1 MAAKQTEIKKVIP
14 YDEEAEIG
22 ALGCCFVDEG
32 IVAQLMDTLK
42 RDDFYSSKNQIIYDA
57 ISRLFEKG
65 DSVDITTVR
74 GEIAQLGLKSQSGG
88 DEYLSFIAQREYTIV
103 NFETYADR
111 VKTMS
116 LRRSAIN
123 TLDQLR
129 QSGFNQDLTTSDF
142 IELIE
147 KDIFDLSTQRNQ
159 QALTSI
165 RVVVDEVN
173 KNITE
178 NVGRSNI
185 VGLKTGFPTLDL
197 KTLGLQPG
205 ALLILAARPGV
216 GKSAFALNLAKNVC
230 ELNNGGK
237 ASVALFSLEM
247 PATQLVE
254 RLLAASSGVTLSDL
268 KVGNFDSTF
277 STAYNNSCE
286 ELKNV
291 NLFFDDTSN
300 ITVSSIRAKCR
311 KHKLEHGL
319 DLVVIDYLQLIDSEK
334 GSEKLSTQ
342 ERVSRITRSLKLMA
356 RELSVPVVALSQLSR
371 ELEKREDKRP
381 LLSDLRDS
389 GSIEQDA
396 DIVMFLY
403 SDELY
408 NKQTKLKGIIEL
420 LVAKNRSGS
429 PATNPGIYL
438 SFNRPNQKFVE
449 TKLKDQEPTSD
460 IEM

>member
-429 PATNPGIYL
+429 PATNPGIML
-438 SFNRPNQKFVE
+438 SFNRPNQKFTE
-449 TKLKDQEPTSD
+449 TKMNEEPTSD

>member
-1 MAAKQTEIKKVIP
+1 MAEKEKIRNKVIP

-22 ALGCCFVDEG
+22 VLGCCFVDEG

-42 RDDFYSSKNQIIYDA
+42 SDDFYSNKNRIIYEA
-57 ISRLFEKG
+57 IRRLFEKG

-74 GEIAQLGLKSQSGG
+74 GEIAQLGLKTQSGG
-88 DEYLSFIAQREYTIV
+88 DEYITYIAQREYTIV
-103 NFETYADR
+103 NFETYAER
-111 VKTMS
+111 VKNQA

-123 TLDQLR
+123 TLDSLSQYGFD
-129 QSGFNQDLTTSDF
+129 QSLTTSDF
-142 IELIE
+142 IEKIE

-159 QALTSI
+159 QSLTSI
-165 RVVVDEVN
+165 RSVVDEVN

-185 VGLKTGFPTLDL
+185 VGLKTGFPTLDN
-197 KTLGLQPG
+197 KTLGLQDG

-216 GKSAFALNLAKNVC
+216 GKSVFALNLARNVC
-230 ELNNGGK
+230 ELNKNAK

-254 RLLAASSGVTLSDL
+254 RLLAASSGVSLSDL
-268 KVGNFDSTF
+268 KVGNFDSTY

-286 ELKNV
+286 ELKNL
-291 NLFFDDTSN
+291 NLYFDDTSN
-300 ITVSSIRAKCR
+300 ITVSAIRAKCR

-334 GSEKLSTQ
+334 GSERLSTQ
-342 ERVSRITRSLKLMA
+342 EKVSRITRSLKLMA
-356 RELSVPVVALSQLSR
+356 RELSIPVVALSQLSR

-429 PATNPGIYL
+429 PATNPGIML
-438 SFNRPNQKFVE
+438 SFNRPNQKFTE
-449 TKLKDQEPTSD
+449 TKMNEEPTSD

>member
-88 DEYLSFIAQREYTIV
+88 DEYLSFIVQREYTIV

>member
-1 MAAKQTEIKKVIP
+1 MAEKEKIRNKVIP

-22 ALGCCFVDEG
+22 VLGCCFVDEG

-42 RDDFYSSKNQIIYDA
+42 SDDFYSNKNRIIYEA
-57 ISRLFEKG
+57 IRRLFEKG

-74 GEIAQLGLKSQSGG
+74 GEIAQLGLKTQSGG
-88 DEYLSFIAQREYTIV
+88 DEYITYIAQREYTIV
-103 NFETYADR
+103 NFETYAER
-111 VKTMS
+111 VKNQA

-123 TLDQLR
+123 TLDSLSQYGFD
-129 QSGFNQDLTTSDF
+129 QSLTTSDF
-142 IELIE
+142 IEKIE

-159 QALTSI
+159 QSLTSI
-165 RVVVDEVN
+165 RSVVDEVN

-185 VGLKTGFPTLDL
+185 VGLKTGFPTLDN
-197 KTLGLQPG
+197 KTLGLQDG

-216 GKSAFALNLAKNVC
+216 GKSAFALNLARNVC
-230 ELNNGGK
+230 ELNKNAK

-254 RLLAASSGVTLSDL
+254 RLLAASSGVSLSDL
-268 KVGNFDSTF
+268 KVGNFDSTY

-286 ELKNV
+286 ELKNL
-291 NLFFDDTSN
+291 NLYFDDTSN
-300 ITVSSIRAKCR
+300 ITVSAIRAKCR

-334 GSEKLSTQ
+334 GSERLSTQ
-342 ERVSRITRSLKLMA
+342 EKVSRITRSLKLMA
-356 RELSVPVVALSQLSR
+356 RELSIPVVALSQLSR

-429 PATNPGIYL
+429 PATNPGIML
-438 SFNRPNQKFVE
+438 SFNRPNQKFTE
-449 TKLKDQEPTSD
+449 TKMNEEPTSD

>member
-1 MAAKQTEIKKVIP
+1 MAEKNNKIVKRVIP

-22 ALGCCFVDEG
+22 VLGCCFVEEG
-32 IVAQLMDTLK
+32 MVSQLLDTLN
-42 RDDFYSSKNQIIYDA
+42 RDDFYSNKNQIIYDA
-57 ISRLFEKG
+57 IRRLFEKG
-65 DSVDITTVR
+65 NSVDITTVR
-74 GEIAQLGLKSQSGG
+74 GEINELGLKNESGG
-88 DEYLSFIAQREYTIV
+88 DEYLTYIAQREYTIV
-103 NFETYADR
+103 NFETYALR
-111 VKTMS
+111 VKNQS
-116 LRRSAIN
+116 LRRSTIN
-123 TLDQLR
+123 VLDKLS
-129 QSGFNQDLTTSDF
+129 QSGFDPNITTTDF
-142 IELIE
+142 IEEIE
-147 KDIFDLSTQRNQ
+147 REIFDLSTQRNQ

-165 RVVVDEVN
+165 RTVVDEVN

-185 VGLKTGFPTLDL
+185 VGLKTGFPTLDN
-197 KTLGLQPG
+197 KTLGLQEG

-216 GKSAFALNLAKNVC
+216 GKSAFALNLARNVC
-230 ELNNGGK
+230 ELNKGGK
-237 ASVALFSLEM
+237 ACVALFSLEM
-247 PATQLVE
+247 PSTQLVE
-254 RLLAASSGVTLSDL
+254 RLLSASSGISLSNL
-268 KVGNFDSTF
+268 KIGNFDSSF

-286 ELKNV
+286 ELKSINF
-291 NLFFDDTSN
+291 FFDDTSN

-319 DLVVIDYLQLIDSEK
+319 DLVIVDYLQLIDAEK
-334 GSEKLSTQ
+334 GLERLTQQEK
-342 ERVSRITRSLKLMA
+342 VSRITRSLKLMA
-356 RELSVPVVALSQLSR
+356 RELKVPVVALSQLSR

-403 SDELY
+403 SDEQY

-438 SFNRPNQKFVE
+438 SFNRPNQKFIE
-449 TKLKDQEPTSD
+449 TKLGEPTSD

>member
-1 MAAKQTEIKKVIP
+1 MAEKNSKIVKRVIP

-22 ALGCCFVDEG
+22 VLGCCFVEEG
-32 IVAQLMDTLK
+32 MVSQLLDTLN
-42 RDDFYSSKNQIIYDA
+42 RDDFYSNKNQIIYDA
-57 ISRLFEKG
+57 IRRLFEKG
-65 DSVDITTVR
+65 NSVDITTVR
-74 GEIAQLGLKSQSGG
+74 GEINELGLKNESGG
-88 DEYLSFIAQREYTIV
+88 DEYLTYIAQREYTIV
-103 NFETYADR
+103 NFETYALR
-111 VKTMS
+111 VKNQS
-116 LRRSAIN
+116 LRRSTIN
-123 TLDQLR
+123 VLDKLS
-129 QSGFNQDLTTSDF
+129 QSGFDPNITTTDF
-142 IELIE
+142 IEEIE
-147 KDIFDLSTQRNQ
+147 REIFDLSTQRNQ

-165 RVVVDEVN
+165 RAVVDEVN

-185 VGLKTGFPTLDL
+185 VGLKTGFPTLDN
-197 KTLGLQPG
+197 KTLGLQEG

-216 GKSAFALNLAKNVC
+216 GKSAFALNLARNVC
-230 ELNNGGK
+230 ELNKGGK
-237 ASVALFSLEM
+237 ACVALFSLEM
-247 PATQLVE
+247 PSTQLVE
-254 RLLAASSGVTLSDL
+254 RLLSASSGISLSNL
-268 KVGNFDSTF
+268 KIGNFDSSF

-286 ELKNV
+286 ELKSINF
-291 NLFFDDTSN
+291 FFDDTSN

-319 DLVVIDYLQLIDSEK
+319 DLVIVDYLQLIDAEK
-334 GSEKLSTQ
+334 GLERLTQQEK
-342 ERVSRITRSLKLMA
+342 VSRITRSLKLMA
-356 RELSVPVVALSQLSR
+356 RELKVPVVALSQLSR

-403 SDELY
+403 SDEQY

-438 SFNRPNQKFVE
+438 SFNRPNQKFTE
-449 TKLKDQEPTSD
+449 TKLGEPTSD